1 MKIKEVMTS
10 NVEVVQPNDSLQS
23 AAQKMR
29 DRDIGFLPVF
39 EGGELIGVVTD
50 RDIAVRAVAGGMNP
64 GAILGR
70 EIVTS
75 PVVYCFEDQNVED
88 AARLMSQNQI
98 RRLVILDR
106 NNNQPVGVVSLGD
119 LSGILNEKTSGKV
132 LQSVSPS
139 ESG

>member
-23 AAQKMR
+23 AARKMR
-29 DRDIGFLPVF
+29 DRDIGFLPVT

-64 GAILGR
+64 DAILGR
-70 EIVTS
+70 ELVTS
-75 PVVYCFEDQNVED
+75 PVVYCFDDQSVED

-106 NNNQPVGVVSLGD
+106 SNNQPVGVVSLGD

-139 ESG
+139 ESH